1 VVVEAAVAEVS
12 VEAAVVVTGDSVEED
27 EVEAVIEAEVGVVLT
42 EVAAVLEDVD
52 DLKRHTCILTVSLTH
67 VCLLQVC
74 VIVWAVH

>member
-1 VVVEAAVAEVS
+1 VAEVS
-12 VEAAVVVTGDSVEED
+12 VEAAVVVTGDSVE